1 MWRNHLK
8 SSLRHFWHNKF
19 FSLVNLMGLSIGLA
33 AALLIILYVLDE
45 LSYEKHHEQAERIV
59 RVEVEA
65 NFEGSTMKL
74 GTAPNRTA
82 PFMKEQLPEVK
93 EAVRVFPHNFGESA
107 SISIGNENFVETQLY
122 WADSNLFKIFTIP
135 LQRGNPSTA
144 LNRTNTII
152 LSTQAANR
160 YFGDQNPIG
169 QILKIDNRYDME
181 VTGVFADLPGN
192 THLDFE
198 MIGAF
203 STIPLG
209 KPERLSWGNASF
221 YTFLLMHDGVAAETL
236 EQKMNATAQ
245 ANISADRLWFDF
257 KAKPLLDVHLH
268 SKGVEDDSASYG
280 NVSQIWVLSALA
292 AILLLIACVNYMNL
306 ATAKSE
312 QRSKAVAINK
322 TLGAT
327 GRQMAQQFF
336 LETGLLV
343 FLGLGLSILFIFLV
357 LPYFNEITSKEL
369 RLSHLF
375 RPGLLLSLLG
385 GWGIITLIA
394 GAYPALF
401 LSSFSPNDILK
412 GQNREG
418 RGVVSFRKGLVVF
431 QFCVSVVLMI
441 CTMVLYQ
448 QLKYIGDKQLGF
460 DPEQVVA
467 LRVMGI
473 RPASNILS
481 LEQELQ
487 QLSTVVSTSLTQS
500 FPGHG
505 ASGRSLS
512 KPNDPEGRGA
522 DLTTCRA
529 NPGIIEVLDLNLIA
543 GRSLKRLEEG
553 DSITQLVLNESA
565 IEYLGWTP
573 EEAIGRRVEADLG
586 PSTIVGVVEDF
597 HFTSLHQQIGLYGFH
612 NRRSEWLQY
621 LLIKLRTTDLREAMT
636 QIENVFD
643 RIAPST
649 ALEYVFLDESLDK
662 LYKSEERLAKVVFI
676 FAGLAIFI
684 ACLGLFALA
693 AFATERR
700 IKEIGIRKV
709 LGASVANIVN
719 LLSQDFLKLVLIA
732 IFIASPIAWWVMQS
746 WLADFAYRID
756 MPWWVF
762 VISAGLAILITLLT
776 VSTQSI
782 KAAMMNPIK
791 SLRTD

>member
-45 LSYEKHHEQAERIV
+45 LSYEKHHQQADRIV
-59 RVEVEA
+59 RVQVEA
-65 NFEGSTMKL
+65 NFEGSSIKL
-74 GTAPNRTA
+74 ATAPNQTA
-82 PFMKEQLPEVK
+82 PFLKEQLPEVK
-93 EAVRVFPHNFGESA
+93 EAVRVFAHNFGESA
-107 SISIGNENFVETQLY
+107 SINVGNENFVETKLF
-122 WADSNLFKIFTIP
+122 WADSNLFKVFTVP
-135 LQRGNPSTA
+135 LLRGNPNTA
-144 LNRTNTII
+144 LNRTNTVI
-152 LSTQAANR
+152 LSAQAAAR
-160 YFGDQNPIG
+160 YFGNENPIG
-169 QILKIDNRYDME
+169 QILKIDNRYDLE
-181 VTGVFADLPGN
+181 VTGVFEDLPSN
-192 THLDFE
+192 THIDFE
-198 MIGAF
+198 VVGAF
-203 STIPLG
+203 PTIPFG

-221 YTFLLMHDGVAAETL
+221 YTFLLLHDGVQAADL
-236 EQKMNATAQ
+236 EQKIATA
-245 ANISADRLWFDF
+245 ATTHIPEDRLWFDF
-257 KAKPLLDVHLH
+257 KVKPLLDIHLY
-268 SKGVEDDSASYG
+268 SKGVEDSSTSYG
-280 NVSQIWVLSALA
+280 NISQVWVLSALA
-292 AILLLIACVNYMNL
+292 AILLLIACINYMNL

-327 GRQMAQQFF
+327 GRQMAHQFF

-343 FLGLGLSILFIFLV
+343 LVGLALSILFIFLV
-357 LPYFNEITSKEL
+357 LPYFNEVTSKDL

-375 RPGLLLSLLG
+375 RPGLVMSLLG
-385 GWGIITLIA
+385 GWGIITLLA

-401 LSSFSPNDILK
+401 LSSFSPNDILR

-418 RGVVSFRKGLVVF
+418 KGVVSLRKGLVVF
-431 QFCVSVVLMI
+431 QFCISVVLMI

-448 QLKYIGDKQLGF
+448 QLNYISDKKLGF
-460 DPEQVVA
+460 NPEQVLA
-467 LRVMGI
+467 LRVTGI
-473 RPASNILS
+473 RPASNVLS

-487 QLSTVVSTSLTQS
+487 QLSTVVSTSLAQT

-505 ASGRSLS
+505 ASGRTLS

-529 NPGIIEVLDLNLIA
+529 DPDIMDVLDLNLIA
-543 GRSLKRLEEG
+543 GRKLKRLEEG
-553 DSITQLVLNESA
+553 DSITQLILNQSA

-573 EEAIGRRVEADLG
+573 EEAIGRRVEANLG

-597 HFTSLHQQIGLYGFH
+597 HFTSLHQEIGLYGFH
-612 NRRSEWLQY
+612 NRPSEWLQY
-621 LLIKLRTTDLREAMT
+621 LLIKLRTTDLREAMQ

-643 RIAPST
+643 RVAPST
-649 ALEYVFLDESLDK
+649 AMEYVFLDESLDK

-719 LLSQDFLKLVLIA
+719 LLSQDFLKLVLLA
-732 IFIASPIAWWVMQS
+732 IVLATPIAWWVMQN
-746 WLADFAYRID
+746 WLSDFAYRID
-756 MPWWVF
+756 MPWSVF
-762 VISAGLAILITLLT
+762 IISAGLAIFITLLT

-782 KAAMMNPIK
+782 KAAMTNPVK
-791 SLRTD
+791 SLKTE

>member
-45 LSYEKHHEQAERIV
+45 LSYEKHHEQADQIV

-65 NFEGSTMKL
+65 NFEGSEMKL
-74 GTAPNRTA
+74 ATAPNRTA
-82 PFMKEQLPEVK
+82 PFLKEQLPEVK

-107 SISIGNENFVETQLY
+107 SITIDNENFVETKLY
-122 WADSNLFKIFTIP
+122 WADSNLFRVFTIP
-135 LQRGNPSTA
+135 LQQGDPNTA
-144 LNRTNTII
+144 LIRTNTVI
-152 LSTQAANR
+152 LSERAAAR
-160 YFGDQNPIG
+160 YFGNQNPIG
-169 QILKIDNRYDME
+169 KVLKIDNRYDME
-181 VTGVFADLPGN
+181 VTGVFQDMPSN
-192 THLDFE
+192 THLNFE
-198 MIGAF
+198 MVGAF
-203 STIPLG
+203 PTIPLG

-221 YTFLLMHDGVAAETL
+221 YTFLLMHNGVEVADL
-236 EQKMNATAQ
+236 EQKIAVAATAHIPED
-245 ANISADRLWFDF
+245 ALWFDF
-257 KAKPLLDVHLH
+257 KAKPLLDVHLY
-268 SKGVEDDSASYG
+268 SKGVEDDSAAYG
-280 NVSQIWVLSALA
+280 NISQVWVLGALA
-292 AILLLIACVNYMNL
+292 GILLLIACINYMNL

-327 GRQMAQQFF
+327 GRQMANQFF
-336 LETGLLV
+336 METALLV
-343 FLGLGLSILFIFLV
+343 LIGLGLSFLFIYLV
-357 LPYFNEITSKEL
+357 LPYFNSITGKGL
-369 RLSHLF
+369 RFGFLF
-375 RPGLLLSLLG
+375 RPGLLGSLLG
-385 GWGIITLIA
+385 GWAAITLIA

-401 LSSFSPNDILK
+401 LSSFSPNHILR

-448 QLKYIGDKQLGF
+448 QLNYISDKKLGF
-460 DPEQVVA
+460 EPEQVLA
-467 LRVMGI
+467 LRISGI
-473 RPASNILS
+473 RPANNIFS
-481 LEQELQ
+481 LEKELQ
-487 QLSTVVSTSLTQS
+487 SLSTVVSTSLTQS

-505 ASGRSLS
+505 ASGRTLS

-529 NPGIIEVLDLNLIA
+529 YPNVIDVLDLNLVA
-543 GRSLKRLEEG
+543 GRTLKILEEG
-553 DSITQLVLNESA
+553 DTVTQVLLNESA

-573 EEAIGRRVEADLG
+573 AEAIGRRVDANLG
-586 PSTIVGVVEDF
+586 NSVVVGVVEDF
-597 HFTSLHQQIGLYGFH
+597 HFASLHQEIGFYGFH
-612 NRRSEWLQY
+612 NRKSEWLQY
-621 LLIKLRTTDLREAMT
+621 LLIKLRTTELREAMQ

-643 RIAPST
+643 KVAPST

-732 IFIASPIAWWVMQS
+732 VFIASPIAWWVMQR
-746 WLADFAYRID
+746 WLADFAYRINIQ
-756 MPWWVF
+756 WWVF
-762 VISAGLAILITLLT
+762 ALAAGLAILITLMT
-776 VSTQSI
+776 VSAQSV
-782 KAAMMNPIK
+782 KAALTNPIK
-791 SLRTD
+791 SLKAE